1 MYGQERLRLKT
12 TLHPSQRNTIW
23 RCRLPIAAA
32 SRPHTGQD
40 AVSSWK
46 GAGRGSTLISKRRL
60 FFDIYLP
67 STRNRGY
74 SDVELRHVQVL
85 QAIRWFDTRVVK
97 ALEQRQDVADAGE
110 VDVMLAGE
118 RLDGL
123 QLHHVATRV
132 AAAIG
137 HGPLRLDHAQV
148 LVHHQSPRGDLQD
161 LGSHA
166 PREDLVVEID
176 AIGLGGRGGG
186 RDRYA
191 LLELHIFLG
200 GPDYMV

>member
-40 AVSSWK
+40 AVSIWK
-46 GAGRGSTLISKRRL
+46 GAGRGSTLISKRLL

-67 STRNRGY
+67 SPGTGGY
-74 SDVELRHVQVL
+74 LDVELRHVQVF
-85 QAIRWFDTRVVK
+85 QAIRCFDTRVVE

-110 VDVMLAGE
+110 IDVMLAGE

-123 QLHHVATRV
+123 QLHHVSTRV
-132 AAAIG
+132 TPAIG
-137 HGPLRLDHAQV
+137 DRPFGIDHAQV
-148 LVHHQSPRGDLQD
+148 LVHHQSAWVHLQD

-166 PREDLVVEID
+166 ERENRLVEID
-176 AIGLGGRGGG
+176 ATVLLRGGRGG
-186 RDRYA
+186 DRFA
-191 LLELHIFLG
+191 LPELHIFLG
-200 GPDYMV
+200 GSEYMV